1 MIKKILIQYKNN
13 ERFRQVLSLYAVN
26 IFGIPLAI
34 VTSVIVT
41 RFLGV
46 KAYGDFMFL
55 NNIFN
60 LTILLLTFGF
70 LQAGNRALVLTNDV
84 QKSREYYGAELLIL
98 GCLYLIM
105 VVSLFIYSSL
115 DSNLTQKGLQTFIK
129 YLIPFSWV
137 YLVIRY
143 FEVLFQADNK
153 INLLVITRLFPKV
166 GFLISAITIYFF
178 LFNFKGNRLIIIYSF
193 FLLTQMLVFFY
204 VLYKVKMSF
213 KNIKNRI
220 KEIWYF
226 NKSFGFDVYLGS
238 VLAIGFSQLSGV
250 LISYFGIDNTGVG
263 HYSLALTFATPL
275 SFIPN
280 VIATTHYKDFST
292 KNAIPNKLLIIT
304 FGLSVSALLLLWLLV
319 PPFITYFYK
328 KEFYPVIA
336 LNFIV
341 SIGIIFHGFA
351 DFFNRFL
358 SAHGQGKALRNSA
371 FIVGLSL
378 MVLNITLIP
387 LIGEKGAAFTKAI
400 TGIIYCVCMLWY
412 YKHLVLDLFKG
423 KRSKE
428 I

>member
-1 MIKKILIQYKNN
+1 MIKKFLIQYKNN
-13 ERFRQVLSLYAVN
+13 KRFRQVLSLYSVN
-26 IFGIPLAI
+26 IIGIPLAI
-34 VTSVIVT
+34 VTSIIVT

-46 KAYGDFMFL
+46 KGYGDFMFL

-60 LTILLLTFGF
+60 LAILLITFGL
-70 LQAGNRALVLTNDV
+70 LQAGNRALVLTNDMY
-84 QKSREYYGAELLIL
+84 KAREYYGAELLIL
-98 GCLYLIM
+98 VCIYLIM

-115 DSNLTQKGLQTFIK
+115 DSNLAQKGLQTFFK

-137 YLVIRY
+137 YLLIRY

-153 INLLVITRLFPKV
+153 INLLVISRLFPKI
-166 GFLISAITIYFF
+166 GFFISAIIIYIF
-178 LFNFKGNRLIIIYSF
+178 LINYKGNRLLIIYSF
-193 FLLTQMLVFFY
+193 FLLTQIIVFFY
-204 VLYKVKMSF
+204 VLYKIKLSF

-220 KEIWYF
+220 KEIWNF
-226 NKSFGFDVYLGS
+226 NKSFGFDVYLGT
-238 VLAIGFSQLSGV
+238 VLAVGFSQLSGV
-250 LISYFGIDNTGVG
+250 LISYFGVDNTGVG

-304 FGLSVSALLLLWLLV
+304 IGLSVSALLLLWLIV

-328 KEFYPVIA
+328 KDFYPVIA

-351 DFFNRFL
+351 DFINRFL

-378 MVLNITLIP
+378 MTLNITLIP

-400 TGIIYCVCMLWY
+400 TGIIYCVCMLWF
-412 YKHLVLDLFKG
+412 YKRLVINLRNG
-423 KRSKE
+423 E
-428 I
+428 IS